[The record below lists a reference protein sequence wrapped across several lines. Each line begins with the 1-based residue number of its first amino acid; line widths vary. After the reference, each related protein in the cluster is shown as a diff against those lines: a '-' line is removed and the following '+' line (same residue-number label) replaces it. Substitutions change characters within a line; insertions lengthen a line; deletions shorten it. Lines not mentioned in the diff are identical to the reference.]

1 MSYLDL
7 LREIWPDLLKGLG
20 LTVLLAVLSLAVGLV
35 AGLLIALAR
44 LSRVRVVATIGHAYV
59 DLVRGTPLLVQLF
72 LIYYGLPQF
81 GIRPSPI
88 MAATIALGGNY
99 AAYLAEVFRSGLL
112 SVDPGQWEAAG
123 ALGFKGRALMRRII
137 LPQAIR
143 IALPGIGNYANS
155 MIKDTS
161 LASVVTVTELLRA
174 GQIAVAYSF
183 QSFDI
188 YLTIAVMYLVV
199 SLPLTAATKRLE
211 RRTARGYA

>member
-1 MSYLDL
+1 MNYFEL
-7 LREIWPDLLKGLG
+7 LADIWPALWSGLKV
-20 LTVLLAVLSLAVGLV
+20 TVLLAITSFAVGL
-35 AGLLIALAR
+35 AFGLVLALLR
-44 LSRVRVVATIGHAYV
+44 LSNVRPVALLGHVYV

-81 GIRPSPI
+81 GISLSPFV
-88 MAATIALGGNY
+88 AATVALGGNY

-112 SVDPGQWEAAG
+112 SVDQGQWEAAE
-123 ALGFKGRALMRRII
+123 ALGFEGGTLLRRVV

-161 LASVVTVTELLRA
+161 LASVVTVNELLRQ
-174 GQIAVAYSF
+174 GQIEVAYSF
-183 QSFDI
+183 RTFDI
-188 YLTIAVMYLVV
+188 YLTVAVLYLLV
-199 SLPLTAATKRLE
+199 SLPLTYATKRLE